1 MMLSLVSVI
10 AAAFSPCVQPYTS
23 RAVGLQ
29 RRTLVTLKQPLEDDG
44 PPPVQLISL
53 GSICE
58 FDDGKH
64 ARSMLGVVRAAEAK
78 AKGGARYSL
87 EDATGKTHSVN
98 GKSIH
103 CSFSASA
110 KVKGDASPESILSE
124 FTDVMETSPVELFD
138 GVNPEMIELAWEV
151 ATQSEHSSLAPESIL
166 GIIDEQLIKGSVA
179 QYKAFRLLHSSIGKI
194 FFKALSGNRYKA
206 KLLKS
211 VEASKQTW
219 CKEGGGDGLAGNDL
233 AEFCYI

>member
-166 GIIDEQLIKGSVA
+166 GIIDEQVCFSLTAPI
-179 QYKAFRLLHSSIGKI
+179 LPMWHTP
-194 FFKALSGNRYKA
+194 LS
-206 KLLKS
+206 L
-211 VEASKQTW
+211 
-219 CKEGGGDGLAGNDL
+219 
-233 AEFCYI
+233 